1 MKAEI
6 KSGHNLLFI
15 KGCSNSWSNL
25 IDTMIVNFNERWSF
39 IGFIQIKDH
48 LLIETKYGKLDIVF
62 TPWVP
67 ILKFDHQEKDQVIF
81 TFSNIYPK

>member
-15 KGCSNSWSNL
+15 RGSSNSWGNL
-25 IDTMIVNFNERWSF
+25 IDTMIVNFNKRWSF
-39 IGFIQIKDH
+39 MGFTQIKDH
-48 LLIETKYGKLDIVF
+48 LLIETKYGKVDIVF
-62 TPWVP
+62 MSSVP
-67 ILKFDHQEKDQVIF
+67 ILKFDHQEKDQVVF